1 MLTLPAFLCEDKRR
15 VVFFGEIWATKFL
28 FYKRH
33 VFFYGLIWAGR
44 RAVGLNVITNDVSQ
58 INTIWAGSTYFEN
71 INWAEL

>member
-1 MLTLPAFLCEDKRR
+1 MKTNDVSFFFWGNLGYEIPFLQTTR
-15 VVFFGEIWATKFL
+15 L
-28 FYKRH
+28 
-33 VFFYGLIWAGR
+33 FYGLIWAGR